1 MVGRQVVADLHRN
14 GGQRLAQDDS
24 PDRGE
29 LEIAGRQRRQPH
41 AAYNRIELQV
51 GKVPPFE
58 ILARPTELQQRA
70 LELLGVKLG

>member
-1 MVGRQVVADLHRN
+1 MVADLHRN
-14 GGQRLAQDDS
+14 GGQRLVRGDS

-29 LEIAGRQRRQPH
+29 LEIAGRQRRQSH

-58 ILARPTELQQRA
+58 VLARPTELQQRA